1 MPYAGA
7 AQPHR
12 ARSTALIAG
21 IVGRVSAEAVQ
32 KTLVLLAFAGLAGV
46 ALTAVGAVL
55 QGVGVGRLGSRI
67 ARLVDGAELGL
78 AWVVALVATAGS
90 LYFSEVAD
98 YIPCEL
104 CWFQR
109 IGMYPLVIVL
119 FIAML
124 RNDRWIWPYALAL
137 SVAGLAVSVYHYQL
151 EWFPEQ
157 STICSSTASVPCT
170 VVWFRH
176 WEVGTIPFLAGSAF
190 LAIGCLLV
198 LAALNERRASATDAD
213 AAPPAP

>member
-1 MPYAGA
+1 MLDGAGGA
-7 AQPHR
+7 ARPV
-12 ARSTALIAG
+12 IAG
-21 IVGRVSAEAVQ
+21 IVGRVSTEAVQ
-32 KTLVLLAFAGLAGV
+32 KTLVLLAFAGLALV
-46 ALTAVGAVL
+46 VVTAVGAVL
-55 QGVGVGRLGSRI
+55 QAFGVGRLAGWI
-67 ARLVDGAELGL
+67 ADLVDGAELGL

-109 IGMYPLVIVL
+109 IGMYPLVLVL

-124 RNDRWIWPYALAL
+124 RNDRRIWPYALAL
-137 SVAGLAVSVYHYQL
+137 SLAGLVVSIYHYQL

-157 STICSSTASVPCT
+157 STICSTTASVPCT

-176 WEVGTIPFLAGSAF
+176 WELGTIPFLAGSAF
-190 LAIGCLLV
+190 VIIATLLL
-198 LAALNERRASATDAD
+198 LAARNERRAARV
-213 AAPPAP
+213 AAEAAETVVP